1 MFQSSAPMKIYQKT
15 KIAELIADIKLE
27 SELIWPFTHTELKI
41 FLIFTKIYM

>member
-1 MFQSSAPMKIYQKT
+1 MKIYQKT